1 MTLWI
6 VFTVM
11 CLLATLF
18 VAWPLYRRQERFS
31 PLSALSVVAVVALSA
46 AIYVKQG
53 SPDVPSGAA
62 PSMHAMEGIVENLA
76 ARLEKQPDDVE
87 GWKMLG
93 RSYMNL
99 GDFAA
104 AVQAFERAAGLE
116 NSQNGETL
124 VSLAES
130 ILARDASRIE
140 GRVATLFESA
150 LALEPNNP
158 QALFYGGIAALNR
171 GEKEVAAERWEILL
185 GLNPPPEIQQVLQQ
199 RIAEW
204 RGEAVPAETPVAAEM
219 PPATVAA
226 APAPAA
232 EPPVASDVIVS
243 AAVSLS
249 PAAQAALPPE
259 ATVFLIARDPAQ
271 PSPPIAVSRHSLSE
285 LPATIELGDR
295 NSMMVGRSLSGFEQF
310 ELLARVSLSGQAVPQ
325 SGDWFGAELVRPA
338 DGRQVDLAID
348 EQVP

>member
-31 PLSALSVVAVVALSA
+31 PLSALAVVAVVALSA
-46 AIYVKQG
+46 ALYVKQG
-53 SPDVPSGAA
+53 SPDVPSGSAT
-62 PSMHAMEGIVENLA
+62 SVHAMEEIVENLA
-76 ARLEKQPDDVE
+76 ARLERQPEDVE

-99 GDFAA
+99 GDYAA
-104 AVQAFERAAGLE
+104 AAQAFERAVALE
-116 NSQNGETL
+116 SSQNGQTL
-124 VSLAES
+124 VALAES
-130 ILARDASRIE
+130 LLARDASRVE
-140 GRVATLFESA
+140 GRVAVLFESA

-158 QALFYGGIAALNR
+158 PALFYGGIAALNR
-171 GEKEVAAERWEILL
+171 GEKDVAAERWEVLL
-185 GLNPPPEIQQVLQQ
+185 GLNPPPEIQQVLLQ

-204 RGEAVPAETPVAAEM
+204 RGEPVADAAVAAEL
-219 PPATVAA
+219 PSGASIPESGPTS
-226 APAPAA
+226 APAPGP
-232 EPPVASDVIVS
+232 EVIVS

-249 PAAQAALPPE
+249 AAAQAALPPE

-285 LPATIELGDR
+285 LPATINLGDG
-295 NSMMVGRSLSGFEQF
+295 NSMVAGRSLSGFDQF
-310 ELLARVSLSGQAVPQ
+310 ELLARVSLSGQPVPQ
-325 SGDWFGAELVRPA
+325 TGDWFGAELVRPA
-338 DGRQVDLAID
+338 DGRQVTLSID